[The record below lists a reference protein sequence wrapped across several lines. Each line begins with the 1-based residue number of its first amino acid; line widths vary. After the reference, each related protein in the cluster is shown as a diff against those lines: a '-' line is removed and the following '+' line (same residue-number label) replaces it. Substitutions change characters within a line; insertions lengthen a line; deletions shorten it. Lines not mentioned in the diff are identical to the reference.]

1 MTEIL
6 FKEES
11 YSIVGACFNV
21 YKDKGC
27 GFLEPVYHE
36 CCEIEFSF
44 QDTVLVAARTRTH
57 LSGSDSKAAVQTGLH
72 LFPKDHCRAE
82 GSLSARR

>member
-11 YSIVGACFNV
+11 YSIIGACFNV

-36 CCEIEFSF
+36 CCEIEFAF
-44 QDTVLVAARTRTH
+44 QNTVPVADGTRTH
-57 LSGSDSKAAVQTGLH
+57 LPWPDFKAEVQTRLH
-72 LFPKDHCRAE
+72 LFPKDHCRTE
-82 GSLSARR
+82 GGLGSR